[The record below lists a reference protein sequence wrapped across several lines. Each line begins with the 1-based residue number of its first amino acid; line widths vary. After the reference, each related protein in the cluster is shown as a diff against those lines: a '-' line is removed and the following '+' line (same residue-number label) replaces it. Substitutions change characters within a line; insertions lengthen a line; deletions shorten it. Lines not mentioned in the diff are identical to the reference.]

1 MDFLLSLPMSR
12 ASSPVFQSNNRGIIL
27 NKTLPLPPQCTGQAG
42 GLSQGVC
49 ATITAKQARGTEPR
63 WPGHILPPAAS
74 LHLLV
79 LLPHQEDL
87 LWASW
92 KGQLHHSSVW
102 FAGAME
108 SPAKPL
114 ATHSHGCWC
123 IYSKSWTFQW
133 FQLLPSALG
142 RTKPLWGWQGGHEGA
157 LVPAHLMEQGIGS
170 GFRAWPSL
178 LSTWIYFRNYLMHL
192 GKTTRQYD
200 SDSHVSPAP

>member
-12 ASSPVFQSNNRGIIL
+12 ASSPVFQSNSRGIIL
-27 NKTLPLPPQCTGQAG
+27 NKTLPSPPQCTGQAG

-123 IYSKSWTFQW
+123 IYSKSWRSQW

-142 RTKPLWGWQGGHEGA
+142 RTKPLWVWQGRSLGA
-157 LVPAHLMEQGIGS
+157 CALYGAGNRFRFQGMTKS
-170 GFRAWPSL
+170 LEHMNLFQKLLNAFRKDDLTVWL
-178 LSTWIYFRNYLMHL
+178 R
-192 GKTTRQYD
+192 
-200 SDSHVSPAP
+200 DSHVSSAP